1 METVSLLLLVLI
13 GQSPTDDKSSRP
25 VPYAVL
31 EASKILDRETFWEN
45 QDREWFRGN
54 IPLLET
60 PDPAINTTFLYR
72 WELVTRHLVYG
83 SPANGYAFTEFMD
96 RPFWSGQYGAISCPA
111 GLQLSEVRWL
121 RDPRFAWDYAK
132 YWVKV
137 PGAQPRNYSTWLAD
151 ATWGVHAVH
160 PDKKAVS
167 EVYPRLVEN
176 LKGWESRHFVPE
188 KGLFWQTGHDD
199 GMEFNIQSR
208 QTKDILR
215 GAPALRPTINAYM
228 WADERALARMARILD
243 KPNEAQALETKA
255 AKLRSQTIESLWDPE
270 REFFF
275 PRFLRDEENE
285 GVKVAAGTLTYESG
299 KHKGSPHGREL
310 HGLVPWQ
317 FGMASPKHK
326 SAWKFLMDPRYFF
339 ADYGPTT
346 VERRDPMFLLQKW
359 CCWWSGQS
367 WPYATSQTLV
377 ALGRHL
383 REERETVVTK
393 ADWFK
398 LFEIYT
404 KTHRKQGKPYI
415 AEAANPF
422 TGSFEGHDAPGHSEH
437 YFHSSYNDLVVT
449 GLAGI
454 QPGDGDE
461 VVIDPLA
468 PPSWDYFALDGV
480 PMKGHT
486 ISVIWDRS
494 GRHYGVYAGLAVLVD
509 GKVVAKNRD
518 MAKLRVQLEP
528 REPKGPDPRANF
540 ASLNDGGYFPRPR
553 ASSTRPGSMIQK
565 AFDGQYWYSPIPVNR
580 WVAESTDGSKP
591 EWLSTDLGRPR
602 TIREAKVYFL
612 EEEGIAPP
620 VAFRV
625 QIPEGKSWKTVA
637 EIANPLGRRATTIP
651 LKDIQSRE
659 FRLEL
664 VPQAGKRVGIAEW
677 ELWGA
682 LEGTYLERT
691 YQAPTL
697 PLGNR
702 AQRKPGEE
710 FPKPS
715 ASMTSPYDKVEEIND
730 GLVQFGVNP
739 RNRWTSY
746 TSKAKEDWV
755 AVEFANPTKVGRVE
769 IAIFDD
775 RGGVQAPGAMRVET
789 FVNGA
794 WKAVEAPLSDP
805 PQPVGGQWNEI
816 RFQPQTTGKIR
827 VVFTH
832 KGEARSGISE
842 LLVWEE

>member
-1 METVSLLLLVLI
+1 MEFITVFLLLAL
-13 GQSPTDDKSSRP
+13 GQSPTDDKSTRP
-25 VPYAVL
+25 VPHAVL
-31 EASKILDRETFWEN
+31 RPAGILDRETFWEN
-45 QDREWFRGN
+45 QDREWFVRN
-54 IPLLET
+54 IPLLDT
-60 PDPAINTTFLYR
+60 PDKEINTTYLYR

-132 YWVKV
+132 YWMRV

-160 PDKKAVS
+160 PDKNAVA
-167 EVYPRLVEN
+167 EVYPGLLDN
-176 LKGWESRHFVPE
+176 LKGWEKRHYVPE

-208 QTKDILR
+208 QTRDILR

-228 WADERALARMARILD
+228 WADERALARMARLLG
-243 KPNEAQALETKA
+243 KPDEAQAMETKA
-255 AKLRSQTIESLWDPE
+255 AELRSKTLDSLWDPE
-270 REFFF
+270 RQFFF

-285 GVKVAAGTLTYESG
+285 GVKVAAGTLTHESG
-299 KHKGSPHGREL
+299 KFKGSPHGREL
-310 HGLVPWQ
+310 HGFVPWQ
-317 FGMASPKHK
+317 FGMASPRHK
-326 SAWKFLMDPRYFF
+326 SAWKFLMDPQFF
-339 ADYGPTT
+339 FSEFGPTT

-383 REERETVVTK
+383 REERETIVTK
-393 ADWFK
+393 ADWFR

-422 TGSFEGHDAPGHSEH
+422 NGSFEGHDAPGHSEH

-454 QPGDGDE
+454 QPGDGNE

-486 ISVIWDRS
+486 ISVIWDKY
-494 GRHYGVYAGLAVLVD
+494 GRQYGVFAGLAVLVD
-509 GKVVAKNRD
+509 GKVVAKSKD
-518 MAKLRVQLEP
+518 MAKLRFTLEP
-528 REPKGPDPRANF
+528 RETGVSPSMANY

-553 ASSTRPGSMIQK
+553 ASSTRPGTMLQK

-580 WVAESTDGSKP
+580 WVGESADASRP
-591 EWLSTDLGRPR
+591 EWISTDLGMPR
-602 TIREAKVYFL
+602 GIRETKVYFL
-612 EEEGIAPP
+612 EEDGVAPP
-620 VAFRV
+620 ALVRV
-625 QIPEGKSWKTVA
+625 QVRDGNAWKTLA
-637 EIANPLGRRATTIP
+637 ESPNPLGRRATTIP
-651 LKDIQSRE
+651 LVATPARE

-677 ELWGA
+677 ELWGP
-682 LEGTYLERT
+682 LEGA
-691 YQAPTL
+691 YQL
-697 PLGNR
+697 PGLPDGNL

-746 TSKAKEDWV
+746 TSKSKEDWV
-755 AVEFANPTKVGRVE
+755 GLEFSRPTKVGRVE

-775 RGGVQAPGAMRVET
+775 RGGVQAPTAMRVET
-789 FVNGA
+789 MDGDQ
-794 WKAVEAPLSDP
+794 WKPVEMAISDP
-805 PQPVGGQWNEI
+805 LQPAGGQWNEI
-816 RFQPQTTGKIR
+816 RFQPQTVRKIR

-842 LLVWEE
+842 ILVWGE